1 MLTIFPLQLIEEL
14 LRKLPAWEAEQDR
27 PFLVNGIR
35 ILDVLLDAVEGK
47 ENSKKPRAGSVP
59 PRAKTPSSTISTK
72 PASSGSDTLCQSVP
86 NKRPRL
92 ASSSSRTNADMNS
105 QEPLTHR
112 VPFSSRSGVA
122 NVTSPTE
129 YVPPGSVFKH
139 GRTPSSS
146 LPRPKSVTK
155 ANPSTIPQAHK
166 SGYGGTIGL
175 GHPSGSMWSHPTEA
189 PRSVSHSVIES
200 KPTMPSAR
208 SARTSRRES
217 FKPRTSVDNMTFMM
231 HKEVGGIR
239 FGNYGPCVKEED
251 EE

>member
-59 PRAKTPSSTISTK
+59 PRSKTPSSTTSTK

-105 QEPLTHR
+105 QEPLPHR

-217 FKPRTSVDNMTFMM
+217 FKPRTSVDSMTFMI